1 MDSGKSPSSA
11 FTNVPKRHSVPRRG
25 PLPDPNPGIRS
36 AFYHILST
44 WKVRFGQIFNVSSAE
59 GSYAAVRF
67 GSLGDILSGLGLL
80 DTEEVRKTHWNIN
93 RWKDDEVLAWKNSYV
108 SSCAAIAVAGAIFAS
123 VGLGS
128 LSLPNLDITHWSA
141 RALLSCS
148 MALGILSVV
157 YATTQQQTVAMLNS
171 PLEIRLWLS
180 RGRVDR
186 LQHDYQ
192 MPYRLLPLESSV
204 ATVKQFGLPSL
215 LLKVAVLLYLVGFGI
230 YILFAWLNNVEK
242 KGTDSRN
249 VFICFVIT
257 LGVISI
263 NQILLTV
270 YHFIDEQK
278 RIKDFSLDRAE
289 DFAKPYS
296 QQQLEAWLK
305 AIQELQERNVQDTG
319 HDDKLESKVANVLR
333 EWMAQTQAELEEKE
347 LAANKDKREKWLRNA
362 GENC

>member
-11 FTNVPKRHSVPRRG
+11 FTNVPKRHSVPRHG
-25 PLPDPNPGIRS
+25 PAPDPNPSIRS

-44 WKVRFGQIFNVSSAE
+44 WKVRFGQLVNVSSAE

-67 GSLGDILSGLGLL
+67 GSLGDVLSGLGFL

-128 LSLPNLDITHWSA
+128 LSLPNLEITHWSA

-270 YHFIDEQK
+270 YRFIDEQK

-347 LAANKDKREKWLRNA
+347 LAANKEKREKWLRNA